1 MTYIKINKVYFVNE
15 KIKKMYAGLGNGRSE
30 EKELYSL
37 INRALDDLEEN
48 PVRFVSIPKKQWPK
62 EYILK
67 YNINN
72 LWKYDLPNGWRIIY
86 TIKGNNIEIISVVLE
101 WITHKDYERKF
112 GYKRS

>member
-1 MTYIKINKVYFVNE
+1 MSCVKTNKVYFVNE
-15 KIKKMYAGLGNGRSE
+15 KIKRMYDELENGRFE
-30 EKELYSL
+30 ERELYSL

-48 PVRFVSIPKKQWPK
+48 PASFIFIPKKQWPK
-62 EYILK
+62 EYIK
-67 YNINN
+67 KFDIKN
-72 LWKYDLPNGWRIIY
+72 LWKYDLPNGWRVMY

>member
-1 MTYIKINKVYFVNE
+1 MSHIKTKKVYFVNE
-15 KIKKMYAGLGNGRSE
+15 KIKRIYDELENGRSE

-37 INRALDDLEEN
+37 INRAIDALEEN
-48 PVRFVSIPKKQWPK
+48 PSRFISIPRKQWPK
-62 EYILK
+62 EYIK
-67 YNINN
+67 KFDIKN